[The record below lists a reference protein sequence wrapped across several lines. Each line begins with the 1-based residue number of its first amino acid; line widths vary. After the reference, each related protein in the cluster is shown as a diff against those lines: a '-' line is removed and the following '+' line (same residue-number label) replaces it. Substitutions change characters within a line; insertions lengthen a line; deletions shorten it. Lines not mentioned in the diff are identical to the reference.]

1 MENDAT
7 LSGILNNLK
16 IEDYSE
22 DFNLKGDCLK
32 CPSEQL
38 KLSPTEFEIDK
49 FYRFE
54 GQFDPADGAILY
66 AISSKKYNVTRVLVN
81 GYGIYSEPLTNE
93 ILAKVK
99 TYKKI

>member
-1 MENDAT
+1 MENEAT

-16 IEDYSE
+16 MEGYSE

-38 KLSPTEFEIDK
+38 KLSPTEIEIDK

-54 GQFDPADGAILY
+54 GQSEPADSAILY
-66 AISSKKYNVTRVLVN
+66 AISSK
-81 GYGIYSEPLTNE
+81 I
-93 ILAKVK
+93 
-99 TYKKI
+99 